1 MSLLLGI
8 EFLLIHLG
16 EELVE
21 EVVRVVRAAARF
33 GVELHG
39 EGVQPGIVD
48 AFAGVVVGV
57 DEGDLPTPFKESET
71 TS

>member
-1 MSLLLGI
+1 MTSTFLMSLLLGI

-39 EGVQPGIVD
+39 EGVQPG
-48 AFAGVVVGV
+48 
-57 DEGDLPTPFKESET
+57 
-71 TS
+71 